1 MEERV
6 KQGVGMGDSS
16 FAEIQGSFAEIQG
29 FFLGFCGNVAL
40 VGVSAADWDSV
51 VCV

>member
-1 MEERV
+1 
-6 KQGVGMGDSS
+6 MGDSS

-29 FFLGFCGNVAL
+29 SFADIQGSFLGFCGNVAL